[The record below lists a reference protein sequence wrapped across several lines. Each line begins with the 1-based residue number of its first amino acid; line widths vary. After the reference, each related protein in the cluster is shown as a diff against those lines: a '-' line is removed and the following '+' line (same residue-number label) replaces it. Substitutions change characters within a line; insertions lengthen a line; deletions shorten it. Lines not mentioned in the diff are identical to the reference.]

1 MSMTES
7 GPPYASGEDDQEE
20 DFVNVATDESP
31 VGAPADI
38 EERRV
43 ESSSAGGENHNSM
56 VENTNNDDERKPP
69 SAARAT
75 ASAASPLRGHHNSDC
90 RFLCAICLDTVSD
103 EPVVTRCGHIF
114 CWPCLYQWLAPG
126 MLLGEYYA
134 AFGGGAT
141 IGTATNNNHGGSS
154 LNHFIS
160 DTLHQTAGYNNSNYG
175 PYNPARWN
183 EQRRCCPVCKA
194 FCSVDSVIPV
204 YIHVHA
210 GAADGGGEEEN
221 TSFMQPSQQQLQQL
235 EEQPTTNN
243 NNDEDEHN
251 AHSTVEEQ
259 LSTPIS
265 PQSLDPSTA
274 NMGLR
279 QRRPPAAPTTTNRTT
294 SSTST
299 SSSNNNVRQQQQQ
312 QQESTLLDSPEQT
325 QRLYENIPT
334 NVTVTPVIANLG
346 GGGGVREEDVPV
358 PSRPLISPTPAASSS
373 RHRQEYDNNNDMP
386 RPPVL
391 NSSAAA
397 ASTSSS
403 FRLQYRPRHNA
414 GYRQTQMGGIMGLVS
429 GIVHSIDNIG
439 AATENQQQQQRSLS
453 SRRSEVPVLHRSD
466 GGLGGIGR
474 QNNQQ
479 GTALQHLNNA
489 GGVGGN
495 DDSMMGSEEDS
506 SLAREFLSRLV
517 SKVCLSLYD

>member
-1 MSMTES
+1 MSITES
-7 GPPYASGEDDQEE
+7 NSSPYASGEDEQEE
-20 DFVNVATDESP
+20 HFVNIATDESLP
-31 VGAPADI
+31 AVGAPAEI

-43 ESSSAGGENHNSM
+43 ESSASGSENNNNSM
-56 VENTNNDDERKPP
+56 VENTNNDDERKP
-69 SAARAT
+69 SATRPAVT
-75 ASAASPLRGHHNSDC
+75 DASPLRGHHKSDC

-134 AFGGGAT
+134 AFGGGAV
-141 IGTATNNNHGGSS
+141 IGGTNNHGGSRGN
-154 LNHFIS
+154 LNHFI
-160 DTLHQTAGYNNSNYG
+160 TAGYNNSNDG

-204 YIHVHA
+204 YIHVYA

-221 TSFMQPSQQQLQQL
+221 TTTMHPSQQQQSQQL
-235 EEQPTTNN
+235 EEQPTTNSN
-243 NNDEDEHN
+243 NNDGGEHN
-251 AHSTVEEQ
+251 AHSADEEL
-259 LSTPIS
+259 LSTPLS
-265 PQSLDPSTA
+265 PQLLDPSTA

-279 QRRPPAAPTTTNRTT
+279 QRRPPVAPTTTSSTT
-294 SSTST
+294 S
-299 SSSNNNVRQQQQQ
+299 SSSNNNARQQ

-346 GGGGVREEDVPV
+346 GGGGREEEDGVPVQV
-358 PSRPLISPTPAASSS
+358 PSRPLISPTPATSSS
-373 RHRQEYDNNNDMP
+373 RHRQEYDNHNDMP

-397 ASTSSS
+397 ASTTASS

-414 GYRQTQMGGIMGLVS
+414 DYRQTQMGGIMGLVS

-439 AATENQQQQQRSLS
+439 ATTENQQQQQQRSLS

-489 GGVGGN
+489 GGIGGN
-495 DDSMMGSEEDS
+495 
-506 SLAREFLSRLV
+506 
-517 SKVCLSLYD
+517 